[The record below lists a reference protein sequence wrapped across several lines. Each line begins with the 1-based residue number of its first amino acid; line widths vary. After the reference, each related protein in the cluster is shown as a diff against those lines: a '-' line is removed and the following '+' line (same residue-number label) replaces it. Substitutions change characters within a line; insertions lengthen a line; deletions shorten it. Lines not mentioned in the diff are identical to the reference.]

1 MPTAD
6 WFDVIR
12 PADTIEDAPKVLQSC
27 QSL

>member
-6 WFDVIR
+6 WFDVIHA
-12 PADTIEDAPKVLQSC
+12 ADTIEDATKILQSC

>member
-6 WFDVIR
+6 WFDVIHA
-12 PADTIEDAPKVLQSC
+12 ADTVEDASKILQSC

>member
-6 WFDVIR
+6 WFDVIHA
-12 PADTIEDAPKVLQSC
+12 ADTVKAATKILQSC

>member
-12 PADTIEDAPKVLQSC
+12 AADTVEDASKILQSC